1 MLKESLVRTR
11 VSALVCRCK
20 LMGDRPSMLS
30 LKIRK
35 KLHLNPSLMKISPRW
50 AESADAVSRSL
61 PHWQYSPKWN
71 RVCVTGVFQPPP
83 YHCLTC
89 PQVTRLQE
97 NVQRGEHDMG
107 AAEGQ
112 ICTLKEAQ
120 DKLLE
125 ELDATRARL
134 RETSNLLT
142 ALQVCMSE
150 RLCSALTRRLTCC
163 TLSYNWPDQLKTA
176 GAELN

>member
-1 MLKESLVRTR
+1 MRFHGRCHTGNTARSGTEC
-11 VSALVCRCK
+11 ALPVCF
-20 LMGDRPSMLS
+20 S
-30 LKIRK
+30 
-35 KLHLNPSLMKISPRW
+35 
-50 AESADAVSRSL
+50 
-61 PHWQYSPKWN
+61 
-71 RVCVTGVFQPPP
+71 PP

-97 NVQRGEHDMG
+97 NVQRGEQDMA

-112 ICTLKEAQ
+112 IYTLKEAQ

-142 ALQVCMSE
+142 ALQVCMNE
-150 RLCSALTRRLTCC
+150 HLCLVFTRRLTCC

-176 GAELN
+176 FAELNYQVLDELVCQENHAICPNFSLCNS

>member
-1 MLKESLVRTR
+1 MESIFDEDFTSLSRKRWCHFTVASTLTIQPE
-11 VSALVCRCK
+11 VEQSVHYRCV
-20 LMGDRPSMLS
+20 LTSSPPSYRCLS
-30 LKIRK
+30 
-35 KLHLNPSLMKISPRW
+35 
-50 AESADAVSRSL
+50 
-61 PHWQYSPKWN
+61 
-71 RVCVTGVFQPPP
+71 
-83 YHCLTC
+83 C

-97 NVQRGEHDMG
+97 NVQRGEQDIG

-142 ALQVCMSE
+142 ALQVCMSQHAGSGCE
-150 RLCSALTRRLTCC
+150 RMLRHCIRFQTH
-163 TLSYNWPDQLKTA
+163 LSHNIVINKT
-176 GAELN
+176 

>member
-1 MLKESLVRTR
+1 MLFHGGLHTNNTAPSGTEC
-11 VSALVCRCK
+11 AL
-20 LMGDRPSMLS
+20 LMCF
-30 LKIRK
+30 
-35 KLHLNPSLMKISPRW
+35 N
-50 AESADAVSRSL
+50 
-61 PHWQYSPKWN
+61 
-71 RVCVTGVFQPPP
+71 PPP
-83 YHCLTC
+83 NPYRCPSY

-97 NVQRGEHDMG
+97 DVQRGEQDIG

-142 ALQVCMSE
+142 ALQVKHQFSF
-150 RLCSALTRRLTCC
+150 
-163 TLSYNWPDQLKTA
+163 
-176 GAELN
+176 